1 MASTST
7 SSPPA
12 PSAGAPSTSKR
23 RRGTRVW
30 WLLGPVL
37 FLMVAGSTAGAFAP
51 APYVAYAP
59 GSARR
64 TGPLI
69 DVPNGTGYRSQGDIL
84 FLTVSVIRPTYL
96 QALLGWLQSDVDVY
110 PRDLIFGDRSDKES
124 RSVNLQLMDISKLVA
139 ARVAFEKLG
148 CEVAVSGTGVL
159 VVGVIPDV
167 PVDEA
172 VDPGDVITAVGGD
185 DVGYDAELIEAI
197 QARQPGDRVRLRVE
211 PAEGGRARMVT
222 TTLIKNPQDPDLPLL
237 GVDVQTRDLRYD
249 FPLDVSIDSG
259 AVGGPSAGL
268 AFALALI
275 DRLTPGSLTG
285 GRRVAVTG
293 EITEDGAVVDV
304 GGVAQKAVAA
314 RDAGAE
320 LFLVPA
326 GEAADARPHAGDM
339 QVMKVTTL
347 DDALRAL
354 SRNGGNGSALDPPQ
368 GVCPGV

>member
-1 MASTST
+1 MVV
-7 SSPPA
+7 
-12 PSAGAPSTSKR
+12 GAA
-23 RRGTRVW
+23 V
-30 WLLGPVL
+30 
-37 FLMVAGSTAGAFAP
+37 GAFVP

-59 GSARR
+59 GSARS

-69 DVPNGTGYRSQGDIL
+69 KVPADTGHRAEGDIF
-84 FLTVSVIRPTYL
+84 FLTVSVVRPTYL

-110 PRDLIFGDRSDKES
+110 PRDLIFGSRSDEES
-124 RSVNLQLMDISKLVA
+124 RTVNLQLMDISKLVA
-139 ARVAFEKLG
+139 ARVAFEELG
-148 CEVAVSGTGVL
+148 CQVAVSGTGVL

-167 PVDEA
+167 PADEA
-172 VDPGDVITAVGGD
+172 LDPGDVITAVGED

-197 QARQPGDRVRLRVE
+197 QSRRPGDRVRLHVE
-211 PAEGGRARMVT
+211 PVDGGRPRTVT
-222 TTLIKNPQDPDLPLL
+222 TTLIKNPQDPELPLL

-268 AFALALI
+268 AFALGLI

-285 GRRVAVTG
+285 GQRVAVTG

-314 RDAGAE
+314 RDAGADV
-320 LFLVPA
+320 FLVPV
-326 GEAADARPHAGDM
+326 GEEAAAKPHAGDM
-339 QVMKVTTL
+339 RVVKVGTL

-354 SRNGGNGSALDPPQ
+354 SRIGGNAPALDLPE
-368 GVCPGV
+368 GVCPGA

>member
-1 MASTST
+1 
-7 SSPPA
+7 
-12 PSAGAPSTSKR
+12 
-23 RRGTRVW
+23 VW

-37 FLMVAGSTAGAFAP
+37 FLMVVAATVGAFVP

-59 GSARR
+59 GSARD

-69 DVPNGTGYRSQGDIL
+69 VVPDGTGHPSEGDIF
-84 FLTVSVIRPTYL
+84 FLTVSVVRPSYL

-110 PRDLIFGDRSDKES
+110 PREVVFGDRSDEES
-124 RSVNLQLMDISKLVA
+124 RTVNLQLMDISKLVA
-139 ARVAFEKLG
+139 ARVAFEELG
-148 CEVAVSGTGVL
+148 CQVDVSGTGVL

-167 PVDEA
+167 PADEA
-172 VDPGDVITAVGGD
+172 VDPGDVITAVGDD
-185 DVGYDAELIEAI
+185 DVHYDAELIEAI
-197 QARQPGDRVRLRVE
+197 QARQPGDRVRLRIE
-211 PAEGGRARMVT
+211 PAEGGPSRMAT

-249 FPLDVSIDSG
+249 FPLDVSIRSG

-268 AFALALI
+268 AFALGLI

-285 GRRVAVTG
+285 GRPVAVTG
-293 EITEDGAVVDV
+293 EISEDGTVADV

-320 LFLVPA
+320 VFLVPPA
-326 GEAADARPHAGDM
+326 EVAAAEPHAGDM
-339 QVMKVTTL
+339 QVVPVGTL

-354 SRNGGNGSALDPPQ
+354 SRLGGNTSALDPPEGLCS
-368 GVCPGV
+368 GV